1 MMGKIV
7 SIRSFTAMFYHPAM
21 HSQEALERNKSIVIR
36 FNREVI
42 EQGNED
48 AFREL
53 IAADFV
59 NRTAAPGMPNG
70 PEGMLHTFNRVLRPA
85 LPDLT
90 VTIHEQ
96 VAEGD
101 KVTTRK
107 TLSGTLRGPL
117 LGVAATNERIQIE
130 VIDIVRIENG
140 RYAEHWGI
148 NNLPSVLAMLRGSG

>member
-1 MMGKIV
+1 
-7 SIRSFTAMFYHPAM
+7 MFYDRAM
-21 HSQEALERNKSIVIR
+21 HSRERLKQNKAVVVR

-42 EQGNED
+42 EQGSED

-53 IAADFV
+53 VAPDFV

-96 VAEGD
+96 IAEGD

-107 TLSGTLRGPL
+107 TISGTQRGPL
-117 LGVAATNERIQIE
+117 LGVEATNQRIQIE
-130 VIDIVRIENG
+130 VIDIVRVENG
-140 RYAEHWGI
+140 RYQEHWGI
-148 NNLPSVLAMLRGSG
+148 NTLPTVLALLRDAR